1 MKTAYKVRLMAI
13 VLLGLIG
20 FVFFKREELANIA
33 MGKDAFLAA
42 QATSWDRLV
51 NHGPVWSEVTASIAI
66 TCMQVCVYE
75 AVVWY
80 LNFLA
85 TARSRSGTRAVEE
98 RD

>member
-20 FVFFKREELANIA
+20 FVIFKREELTNIA

-42 QATSWDRLV
+42 QANAWDRLV
-51 NHGPVWSEVTASIAI
+51 NHGPAWTEVTASIAI

-80 LNFLA
+80 FTFLA
-85 TARSRSGTRAVEE
+85 TARSRGGKRGV
-98 RD
+98 DD